1 MEKQKYVITSLL
13 PPVLFDSIVEP
24 GKKYMI
30 ASGIWTEV
38 SQDTTYDDIEWIK
51 KIYSKKED
59 LNLDSRDSK

>member
-30 ASGIWTEV
+30 ASGVWTEV
-38 SQDTTYDDIEWIK
+38 PQDTTYDDIEWIK

-59 LNLDSRDSK
+59 LNLDSKESK